1 MRRRIIPAFVVLVL
15 IAGGAYWWYTQ
26 QQTQAANG
34 LTGSGT
40 IEAQQINIGPEVAGR
55 VVEVTADEGQS
66 VEAGQVL
73 FRLDDALLLAQRA
86 QAEAAVQTA
95 QAQYDQIR
103 AGARAQQLRAAQAAI
118 SSTQAALDGAQADFN
133 RLLSGATYDQVAAA
147 QAQLEAAQ
155 AQAKIAQD
163 GYDAVSNAQ
172 STIQDLRKNPPTL
185 PNGQRLTVSGAGLSD
200 VLARMR
206 PQLDAANAQVAAAK
220 ALLYKLYS
228 GPTTP
233 EVRAAQARVEAAQG
247 QIQAAQAQ
255 YELLA
260 AGPSREQIAAAEAA
274 VAQAQEALQTFDVQ
288 ADKFVVRAPQDAIVL
303 ARNLEAGEVV
313 GPGATVFVLGQFDTL
328 QLTVYLPES
337 SYGSVKLGQT
347 ARVSVDSYPGVSFP
361 AIVAHIADQA
371 EFTPR
376 NVQTAEGR
384 RTTVYAI
391 KLDVPNP
398 DGKLKPGMPADVTF
412 DESNNVAVK

>member
-1 MRRRIIPAFVVLVL
+1 MRRVIPVFVILAL
-15 IAGGAYWWYTQ
+15 IAGGTYWWYTQ

-34 LTGSGT
+34 LKGSGT
-40 IEAQQINIGPEVAGR
+40 IEAQQLNIGPEVAGR
-55 VVEVTADEGQS
+55 VVEVTADEGQA
-66 VEAGQVL
+66 VKAGQVL

-86 QAEAAVQTA
+86 QAQAAVQTA
-95 QAQYDQIR
+95 GAQRDQLL
-103 AGARAQQLRAAQAAI
+103 AGARLQQLEVAQAAI
-118 SSTQAALDGAQADFN
+118 SSTQAALNGAQADFN
-133 RLLSGATYDQVAAA
+133 RLLSGATYDQVATA

-155 AQAKIAQD
+155 AQAKIIQD
-163 GYDAVSNAQ
+163 SYNAISNAH
-172 STIQDLRKNPPTL
+172 DTL
-185 PNGQRLTVSGAGLSD
+185 KSMGRGSGSGLGD
-200 VLARMR
+200 TLVRMR
-206 PQLDAANAQVAAAK
+206 PQLDAANAQVTAAQ

-247 QIQAAQAQ
+247 QLQAAQAQ

-274 VAQAQEALQTFDVQ
+274 VAQAQEALRTFDVQ
-288 ADKFVVRAPQDAIVL
+288 ADKLLVHTPQDAIVL
-303 ARNLEAGEVV
+303 VRNLEAGEVV
-313 GPGATVFVLGQFDTL
+313 GPGATVFVLGQFDPL

-337 SYGSVKLGQT
+337 SYGSVKLSQA

-361 AIVAHIADQA
+361 AVVVHIADQA

-376 NVQTAEGR
+376 NVQTVEGR

-412 DESNNVAVK
+412 DESGNVAVK

>member
-1 MRRRIIPAFVVLVL
+1 MRRVIPVFVILAL
-15 IAGGAYWWYTQ
+15 IAGGTYWWAQ
-26 QQTQAANG
+26 QQTKAATG
-34 LTGSGT
+34 LKGSGT
-40 IEAQQINIGPEVAGR
+40 IEAQQLNIGAEVGGR
-55 VVEVTADEGQS
+55 VVEVLADEGQKIK
-66 VEAGQVL
+66 AGQVL

-95 QAQYDQIR
+95 NAQRDQLL
-103 AGARAQQLRAAQAAI
+103 AGARAQQLEAAQAAI
-118 SSTQAALDGAQADFN
+118 SSTQAALNGAQADFN

-147 QAQLEAAQ
+147 QAQLKSAQ
-155 AQAKIAQD
+155 AQAKIIQD
-163 GYDAVSNAQ
+163 SYEAMSNAR
-172 STIQDLRKNPPTL
+172 DTL
-185 PNGQRLTVSGAGLSD
+185 KSMGRGSSGLGDAL
-200 VLARMR
+200 VRMR
-206 PQLDAANAQVAAAK
+206 PQVDSANAQVTAAQ
-220 ALLYKLYS
+220 ALLYKLRS

-247 QIQAAQAQ
+247 QLQAAQAQ

-260 AGPSREQIAAAEAA
+260 AGPSPEQIAAAEAT
-274 VAQAQEALQTFDVQ
+274 VAQAQEALRTFDVQ
-288 ADKFVVRAPQDAIVL
+288 ADKFVVRAPQDGIVMV
-303 ARNLEAGEVV
+303 RNLEAGEVV
-313 GPGATVFVLGQFDTL
+313 GPGAVVFVLGQFDTL
-328 QLTVYLPES
+328 QLTVYLPEN
-337 SYGSVKLGQT
+337 SYGSVKLGQA

-361 AIVAHIADQA
+361 AVVVHIADQA

-412 DESNNVAVK
+412 DESGNVAAK

>member
-1 MRRRIIPAFVVLVL
+1 MRRVIPVFVILAL
-15 IAGGAYWWYTQ
+15 IAGGTYWWYTQ

-34 LTGSGT
+34 LKGSGT
-40 IEAQQINIGPEVAGR
+40 IEAQQLNIGPEVAGR
-55 VVEVTADEGQS
+55 VVEVTADEGQA
-66 VEAGQVL
+66 VKAGQVL

-86 QAEAAVQTA
+86 QAQAAVQTA
-95 QAQYDQIR
+95 GAQRDQLL
-103 AGARAQQLRAAQAAI
+103 AGARLQQLEVAQAAI
-118 SSTQAALDGAQADFN
+118 SSTQAALNGAQADFN
-133 RLLSGATYDQVAAA
+133 RLLSGATYDQVATA

-155 AQAKIAQD
+155 AQAKIIQD
-163 GYDAVSNAQ
+163 SYNAISNAH
-172 STIQDLRKNPPTL
+172 DTL
-185 PNGQRLTVSGAGLSD
+185 KSMGRGSGSGLGD
-200 VLARMR
+200 TLVRMR
-206 PQLDAANAQVAAAK
+206 PQLDAANAQVTAAQ

-247 QIQAAQAQ
+247 QLQAAQAQ

-274 VAQAQEALQTFDVQ
+274 VAQAQEALRTFDVQ
-288 ADKFVVRAPQDAIVL
+288 ADKLLVHTPQDAVVL
-303 ARNLEAGEVV
+303 VRNLEAGEVV
-313 GPGATVFVLGQFDTL
+313 GPGATVFVLGQFDPL

-337 SYGSVKLGQT
+337 SYGSVKLSQA

-361 AIVAHIADQA
+361 AVVVHIADQA

-376 NVQTAEGR
+376 NVQTVEGR

-412 DESNNVAVK
+412 DESGNVAVK

>member
-1 MRRRIIPAFVVLVL
+1 MRRVIPVFVILAL
-15 IAGGAYWWYTQ
+15 IAGGTYWWAQ
-26 QQTQAANG
+26 QQTKAATG
-34 LTGSGT
+34 LKGSGT
-40 IEAQQINIGPEVAGR
+40 IEAQQLNIGAEVGGR
-55 VVEVTADEGQS
+55 VVEVLADEGQKIK
-66 VEAGQVL
+66 AGQVL

-95 QAQYDQIR
+95 NAQRDQLL
-103 AGARAQQLRAAQAAI
+103 AGARAQQLEAAQAAI
-118 SSTQAALDGAQADFN
+118 SSTQAALNGAQADFN

-147 QAQLEAAQ
+147 QAQLKSAQ
-155 AQAKIAQD
+155 AQAKIIQD
-163 GYDAVSNAQ
+163 SYEAMSNAR
-172 STIQDLRKNPPTL
+172 DTL
-185 PNGQRLTVSGAGLSD
+185 KSMGRGSSGLGDAL
-200 VLARMR
+200 VRMR
-206 PQLDAANAQVAAAK
+206 PQVDSANAQVTAAQ
-220 ALLYKLYS
+220 ALLYKLRS

-247 QIQAAQAQ
+247 QLQAAQAQ

-260 AGPSREQIAAAEAA
+260 AGPSPEQIAAAEAT
-274 VAQAQEALQTFDVQ
+274 VAQAQEALRTFDVQ
-288 ADKFVVRAPQDAIVL
+288 ADKFVVRAPQDGIVMV
-303 ARNLEAGEVV
+303 RNLEAGEVV

-328 QLTVYLPES
+328 QLTVYLPEN
-337 SYGSVKLGQT
+337 SYGSVKLGQA

-361 AIVAHIADQA
+361 AVVVHIADQA

-412 DESNNVAVK
+412 DESGNVAAK

>member
-1 MRRRIIPAFVVLVL
+1 MRRVIPVFVILAL
-15 IAGGAYWWYTQ
+15 IAGGTYWWYTQ

-34 LTGSGT
+34 LKGSGT
-40 IEAQQINIGPEVAGR
+40 IEAQQLNIGPEVAGR
-55 VVEVTADEGQS
+55 VVEVTADEGQA
-66 VEAGQVL
+66 VKAGQVL

-86 QAEAAVQTA
+86 QAQAAVQTA
-95 QAQYDQIR
+95 GAQRDQLL
-103 AGARAQQLRAAQAAI
+103 AGARLQQLEVAQAAI
-118 SSTQAALDGAQADFN
+118 SSTQAALNGAQADFN
-133 RLLSGATYDQVAAA
+133 RLLSGATYDQVATA

-155 AQAKIAQD
+155 AQAKIIQD
-163 GYDAVSNAQ
+163 SYNAISNAH
-172 STIQDLRKNPPTL
+172 DTL
-185 PNGQRLTVSGAGLSD
+185 KSMGRGSGSGLGD
-200 VLARMR
+200 TLVRMR
-206 PQLDAANAQVAAAK
+206 PQLDAANAQVTAAQ
-220 ALLYKLYS
+220 ALLYKLWS

-247 QIQAAQAQ
+247 QLQAAQAQ

-274 VAQAQEALQTFDVQ
+274 VAQAQEALRTFDVQ
-288 ADKFVVRAPQDAIVL
+288 ADKLLVHTPQDAIVL
-303 ARNLEAGEVV
+303 VRNLEAGEVV
-313 GPGATVFVLGQFDTL
+313 GPGATVFVLGQFDPL

-337 SYGSVKLGQT
+337 SYGSVKLSQA

-361 AIVAHIADQA
+361 AVVVHIADQA

-376 NVQTAEGR
+376 NVQTVEGR

-412 DESNNVAVK
+412 DESGNVAVK